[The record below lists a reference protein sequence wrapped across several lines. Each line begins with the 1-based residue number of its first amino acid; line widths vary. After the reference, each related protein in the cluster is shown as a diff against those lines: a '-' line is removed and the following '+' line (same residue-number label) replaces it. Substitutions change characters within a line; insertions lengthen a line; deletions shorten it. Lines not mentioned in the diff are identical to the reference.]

1 MVECQLRVQTGMM
14 DFGFGP
20 FSFTQVPSPFPSIH
34 LRLLLIDCGCLGCCL
49 HIGRS
54 GGTSDNFDQLAGND
68 GLAST
73 VEENLVLADHLAGVL
88 GSVLDKG

>member
-1 MVECQLRVQTGMM
+1 MLSGSADR
-14 DFGFGP
+14 DGFRLW
-20 FSFTQVPSPFPSIH
+20 SFFRSGLLSPSFRSTTH
-34 LRLLLIDCGCLGCCL
+34 LRLLLINCGGCSSCL

-68 GLAST
+68 GLAGT

-88 GSVLDKG
+88 GSVLHKG